1 MKHHMLV
8 EGQTFKYRVF
18 LVIVFVF
25 VVVCTFFFPHFLFGY
40 RDCLKV

>member
-18 LVIVFVF
+18 LVFVIVF
-25 VVVCTFFFPHFLFGY
+25 VVVCTFFSLIS
-40 RDCLKV
+40 CLVTGIV